1 MSDLDPFEFYVI
13 VRDSDLSLE
22 LQKIPLVQS
31 VQGSLTTLFTEQLGA
46 FLSVKTELKA
56 FEPTYTPK
64 GNELFEVKEFEL
76 PGFLGSAL
84 TVSQSIE
91 NLANAF
97 TPQAPIIKAVVAV
110 DVGNQAFYFQG
121 FRPSHILERRRTLL
135 LTKNRF
141 HELSEPGVQIDNKL
155 AAVYRDGNLYFKS
168 FHTAKQFLPIGDI
181 FREATQEDVLVALGN
196 ELFLVDN
203 PSEVVEQLS
212 PRAMK
217 KFSIIIDSKILEHE
231 NSTPRKIK
239 NLAKKFDGLD
249 IEIRKPNGQDK
260 IVFPT
265 DKRQQE
271 YLLRFLSEEFYVSE
285 ITKQP
290 RATNSYETYKP
301 ASA

>member
-1 MSDLDPFEFYVI
+1 MSEIDPFEFYVV
-13 VRDSDLSLE
+13 VRDSDLSLT
-22 LQKIPLVQS
+22 LQKIPLVQA
-31 VQGSLTTLFTEQLGA
+31 VQGSLTTLFAEQLGA

-56 FEPTYTPK
+56 FEPTYSPK
-64 GNELFEVKEFEL
+64 GNELFEVKNFEL

-91 NLANAF
+91 GLENAF

-110 DVGNQAFYFQG
+110 DVESQAFYFQA
-121 FRPSHILERRRTLL
+121 FKPSHILERRRTLL
-135 LTKNRF
+135 LTKNRL
-141 HELSEPGVQIDNKL
+141 HQLSEPGVQIDSKL
-155 AAVYRDGNLYFKS
+155 AAVYRDNNLYFKS
-168 FHTAKQFLPIGDI
+168 FHVAKQFLPIGDI
-181 FREATQEDVLVALGN
+181 FREATQEDVLVALSN
-196 ELFLVDN
+196 DLFLVENAAD
-203 PSEVVEQLS
+203 VVAGLS

-239 NLAKKFDGLD
+239 NLAKKFDGLE
-249 IEIRKPNGQDK
+249 IEVRKPNGKDK